1 MTFSWNELVCHGL
14 LKKVGEPSLAREI
27 FRYAKKMN
35 RDYLEEEAR
44 EFHTENVGPVINIYM
59 SALRRPRGAW
69 AAAAAASSFSFAA
82 AAMAYPAVA
91 AACSSPTTD
100 PSSSRAFSAVAS
112 NFAIVTCASAAGAWV
127 RAAVGWWWFEQS
139 FGQAHIKY
147 NNVKKELRWWWWE
160 GGGRSQDGRWVLFN

>member
-1 MTFSWNELVCHGL
+1 MSFSWNELVCHGL
-14 LKKVGEPSLAREI
+14 MKKVGEPSLAREI
-27 FRYAKKMN
+27 FRYAKKMK

-44 EFHTENVGPVINIYM
+44 EFHSENVGPVINIYM

-69 AAAAAASSFSFAA
+69 AAAAAVSPFTFAA
-82 AAMAYPAVA
+82 AAMASASVA
-91 AACSSPTTD
+91 AVCSS
-100 PSSSRAFSAVAS
+100 PSSSRVFSAAAS
-112 NFAIVTCASAAGAWV
+112 NFAIAACASAAGAWV

-160 GGGRSQDGRWVLFN
+160 GGGRELFN